1 MSDVRI
7 PMGFKLGDAVVTW
20 HGENKNVG
28 IIIELLYYGD
38 HGDVA
43 LVYWPSGVANV
54 SCATLYPA
62 FT

>member
-1 MSDVRI
+1 
-7 PMGFKLGDAVVTW
+7 MGFKLGDAVVTW

-28 IIIELLYYGD
+28 IILELLYYGD

-62 FT
+62 FA